1 MFPGLATITASKIQ
15 IPMVIFQALQL
26 AGGSL
31 MTIAFRRWIQSDE
44 EREAAVAKAEQDG
57 DSYDDQEAR
66 RIQNSK
72 ESHPPRLGTL
82 VRF

>member
-1 MFPGLATITASKIQ
+1 
-15 IPMVIFQALQL
+15 
-26 AGGSL
+26 

-82 VRF
+82 VQF